1 MYGCTPGLS
10 LTGHVLSLIRVAINL
25 MGSITRVSA
34 PGELLFVAFFR
45 VVIVMKHCAS
55 LVQQIGVRSLHGVLD
70 TNYVNIIAYSLT
82 LLL

>member
-1 MYGCTPGLS
+1 
-10 LTGHVLSLIRVAINL
+10 

-70 TNYVNIIAYSLT
+70 TNYVYVNTIAYSLT
-82 LLL
+82 LLYDL